1 MSRRNLYA
9 IAVVNLMMFVI
20 GCTPRVAPALN
31 NALPTDLPTSAVAA
45 ALPPTWTA
53 TARPRPTATAIA
65 THTPTPMA
73 MSDTQNA
80 ASAIPADLEIFVAEN
95 VIHSDV
101 SVQVDTSPNG
111 AVVAHV
117 VTYTLWSNMQP
128 SASKVWRYSQGKFTD
143 ADSETLRVAL
153 GNTRADWPLYTFI
166 FAFESISPDSAI
178 ANVYVF
184 YNRGLSPESRGG
196 FAAKWEFG
204 KNSQGWTVLSHMPFM
219 NWD

>member
-1 MSRRNLYA
+1 
-9 IAVVNLMMFVI
+9 MFTVSCI
-20 GCTPRVAPALN
+20 PQAAPQPN
-31 NALPTDLPTSAVAA
+31 NVQAKTSPTIVVAA
-45 ALPPTWTA
+45 TFPPTWTA
-53 TARPRPTATAIA
+53 TARPRLTATAIA
-65 THTPTPMA
+65 THAPTPMA
-73 MSDTQNA
+73 MSDTQNT

-101 SVQVDTSPNG
+101 SAQVDTSPNG

-128 SASKVWRYSQGKFTD
+128 SAIKVWRYSQGKFTE

-153 GNTRADWPLYTFI
+153 GNTRSDWPLYTFI
-166 FAFESISPDSAI
+166 FAFESIGPDSAV

-184 YNRGLSPESRGG
+184 YNRGLSPDSRGG
-196 FAAKWEFG
+196 FAAKWEFE